1 MKFLIC
7 TNWSYFSKACFS
19 LTWYID
25 FPAWADLDWT
35 FWAPDSNS
43 VGIFSCQKLC
53 MVDLDL
59 RLRWVILGCHCWP
72 HFLRWCFLPTQ
83 LRPWEKIAIYYIK
96 NPFSQSQ
103 KNGQHDLRICPLSI
117 HKYNFIIYIYL
128 EIRLTKTLPTSSI
141 LSLSPSPRAWMA
153 ALVSESRS
161 GLSNPATP
169 IRNPSKPSVLPLT
182 VITGARA

>member
-1 MKFLIC
+1 MVSHRPMISWTICSTNRSLFFWRENTWAHVLTQISEKTDFNNSTELCNQTKFLIC

-103 KNGQHDLRICPLSI
+103 KNGQHDLKICP
-117 HKYNFIIYIYL
+117 KC
-128 EIRLTKTLPTSSI
+128 T
-141 LSLSPSPRAWMA
+141 
-153 ALVSESRS
+153 
-161 GLSNPATP
+161 
-169 IRNPSKPSVLPLT
+169 
-182 VITGARA
+182 